1 MNETND
7 IFEDELTHKTA
18 IAALLRAFQ
27 AEYDWKI
34 TTDRRDLW
42 NSKLSHVD
50 PHVILKTLDYWI
62 KNENKSN

>member
-34 TTDRRDLW
+34 TTDR
-42 NSKLSHVD
+42 
-50 PHVILKTLDYWI
+50 KTFGI
-62 KNENKSN
+62 VSCAS